1 MLKWK
6 SRVPKN
12 RKKEGYETAI
22 KMIVYPPVIAGA
34 LLFGVPKKRRS
45 KNRRKKK

>member
-1 MLKWK
+1 MKKWK

-34 LLFGVPKKRRS
+34 LLFS
-45 KNRRKKK
+45 TRKKKRKKVK